1 MNRTYLSFLLIVA
14 ALVVFR
20 GLTVFQA
27 VKPNR
32 SAISPD
38 TISPDTNLPD
48 TIFLD
53 TVFDPDALVII
64 DAGPDQLPGQAGV
77 DDGGNGVVDE
87 RSELGATGSDDRCR
101 IVFGDEAVSVKQ
113 LGKDS
118 SVMIVQHGAFR
129 PMLDSE
135 SSSGREGRLVNSPS
149 RHHFRWIDRNGRTRE
164 RMEVSDSA
172 K

>member
-1 MNRTYLSFLLIVA
+1 MNRSYLSFLLIVA
-14 ALVVFR
+14 ALVMLR
-20 GLTVFQA
+20 GMTLFHA

-32 SAISPD
+32 SATPNVYGRSPE
-38 TISPDTNLPD
+38 TIS
-48 TIFLD
+48 LD

-64 DAGPDQLPGQAGV
+64 DAGADGLPGQAHV

-87 RSELGATGSDDRCR
+87 RSELGATGSDDQCR

-113 LGKDS
+113 LSKDS
-118 SVMIVQHGAFR
+118 TVMIVQHGAFR
-129 PMLDSE
+129 PMLDFD
-135 SSSGREGRLVNSPS
+135 SSSGREGRLLNSQS

-164 RMEVSDSA
+164 RMEVSGSA